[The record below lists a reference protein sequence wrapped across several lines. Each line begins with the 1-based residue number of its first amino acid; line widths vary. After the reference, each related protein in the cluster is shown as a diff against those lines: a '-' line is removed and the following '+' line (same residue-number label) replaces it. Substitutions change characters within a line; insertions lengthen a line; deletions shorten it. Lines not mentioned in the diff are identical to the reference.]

1 MMDKETE
8 LFLSLWSGYEKRH
21 IELSGKP
28 AKDDKGKVTTAKTD
42 TVKGPLTEE
51 LVAAHLKGDAS
62 IGVAPVRLD
71 STCLWGA
78 LDIDWYDM
86 PEDEVARV
94 RDAVRTRCAA
104 FRSKSRGL
112 HVYVFVD
119 EPVSAR
125 QMHDYLVALR
135 KRLPKAIA
143 KKTEIFPKATQ
154 TVVTTDNEPTAVN
167 LPLRHQ
173 QRELAWLIDDKGIKA
188 AFDEIGLLTLLQH
201 IDDKCRLSAK
211 VLRDIADELP
221 TLDASE
227 IGYRVPDN
235 PAGRNDLLMR
245 VAMSMQARGWPDTEM
260 DVEIRRLNGD
270 AKFHHLF
277 DEGPL
282 PESEVVNL
290 LKSAKKREKG
300 TPTPLHFRQ
309 IEKFNREWAVMRV
322 NGQVEFLNREEDV
335 CYAKNAFLD
344 ATATRRAGKEPVA
357 KLWLQDIDRAEYRG
371 IVMENPDYDGPGW
384 NIFRGWACDRESGD
398 ASLWEQYVQETL
410 CNGDA
415 ALAHWVMTYIADAV
429 QRPWTVHPGSA
440 LALRGGQGGG
450 KSFLGRTMRKLLG
463 TAHAQEF
470 AQSDRLFTSFNRKMF
485 GSTFVLCEE
494 SLFAGSGRQ
503 AAIAKAF
510 ITSEVWTYEQKYL
523 ASFDGKNVHRV
534 IATTNEDQAV
544 HIDHDDRR
552 WTVIEVDA
560 RFDDHGPEARAW
572 WEPYYRL
579 VDDHPGVILDY
590 LMQYEVDRGLI
601 QYGHVT
607 EAKASDKVASDPVLA
622 LMDEIAEL
630 GVCPDDIRGEGRIST
645 ATLARECYARGASKR
660 DASRRFSNK
669 VREKFGGITMPNCVN
684 IETVDRR
691 ADANGILSVTP
702 IYRTDRAGVQLPP
715 LPEFRRIV
723 GRITGREYAG
733 DEAWGKFQVAGP
745 GWDSDPNGGDA
756 GAVEEIAKDFFKD
769 GDKWTER
776 KSEDI
781 PF

>member
-1 MMDKETE
+1 MDKNVE
-8 LFLSLWSGYEKRH
+8 LFLSLWPGYEKRH
-21 IELSGKP
+21 IELTGRP
-28 AKDDKGKVTTAKTD
+28 LKDGKGKVTTAKTQ
-42 TVKGPLTEE
+42 TVPGPLSEE
-51 LVAAHLKGDAS
+51 LVAAHLNGDAS
-62 IGVAPVRLD
+62 IGVAPVRAD
-71 STCLWGA
+71 STCLWGV

-86 PEDEVARV
+86 PEDEVTRV
-94 RDAVRTRCAA
+94 CNAVRTRCAA

-119 EPVSAR
+119 EPISAK

-143 KKTEIFPKATQ
+143 TKTEIFPKATQ
-154 TVVTTDNEPTAVN
+154 TFVTPDNEPTAVN
-167 LPLRHQ
+167 LPIRHQ
-173 QRELAWLIDDKGIKA
+173 ARELAWLIDREGTKT
-188 AFDEIGLLTLLQH
+188 AFDETRLDVLLQH
-201 IDDKCRLSAK
+201 IDEHCRMSAAL
-211 VLRDIADELP
+211 LRDIADEQP
-221 TLDASE
+221 TLDTSE

-235 PAGRNDLLMR
+235 PVGRNDLLMR
-245 VAMSMQARGWPDTEM
+245 VAMSMQARGWPDFDM
-260 DVEIRRLNGD
+260 DAEIRRLNGD

-277 DEGPL
+277 DQGPL
-282 PESEVVNL
+282 PEGEVANL

-300 TPTPLHFRQ
+300 RPTPLHYRQ

-335 CYAKNAFLD
+335 CYAKSAFLD
-344 ATATRRAGKEPVA
+344 ATATRRAGKEPLA

-371 IVMENPDYDGPGW
+371 IVMESPDYDGPGW
-384 NIFRGWACDRESGD
+384 NIFRGWACKRESGD
-398 ASLWEQYVQETL
+398 ASLWEKYVQETL
-410 CNGDA
+410 CGGDS
-415 ALAHWVMTYIADAV
+415 ALSHWVMTYIADAV
-429 QRPWTVHPGSA
+429 QRPWSAHPGSA

-470 AQSDRLFTSFNRKMF
+470 AQSDRLFTSFNRKMA

-510 ITSEVWTYEQKYL
+510 ITSDVWTYEQKYL
-523 ASFDGKNVHRV
+523 ASFDSKNVHRV

-552 WTVIEVDA
+552 WTVIEVEA
-560 RFDDHGPEARAW
+560 RFDNHGPEARAW

-579 VDDHPGVILDY
+579 VDDHPGIILDY

-622 LMDEIAEL
+622 LMDEIAET
-630 GVCPDDIRGEGRIST
+630 GVCPDDIRGDGRIST
-645 ATLARECYARGASKR
+645 ATLARECYARGASRR

-669 VREKFGGITMPNCVN
+669 VREKFGGESMTNCVN
-684 IETVDRR
+684 IEVVDRR
-691 ADANGILSVTP
+691 NDPNGVLEVTP
-702 IYRTDRAGVQLPP
+702 ILRKDRTGVQMPP

-723 GRITGREYAG
+723 GRITGRQYSG
-733 DEAWGKFQVAGP
+733 KDEWGRFFVAGP
-745 GWDSDPNGGDA
+745 GWDTDPNGGDPD
-756 GAVEEIAKDFFKD
+756 AVEDVAKEFYKD
-769 GDKWTER
+769 GDGWKER
-776 KSEDI
+776 RSEDI